1 MVKKRNLKPKTVHE
15 ESSVSPILQIDFED
29 PLFSSAAHPTRP
41 VIISGLA
48 TGHLYCHSYDADT
61 LERKVAEKKQLF
73 TKKYGNKTNIS
84 SLADKWWL
92 QLDHTS
98 SDDNLSLNWKTKRH
112 KGSCRS
118 VLFDV
123 LENSVGEFIYSG
135 GTDNIIKKASTET
148 GKVVAKCDASSQFE
162 TPKDSITTMAASST
176 HPFLLAGTDDG
187 QVLVYDSKQ
196 LQNNLL
202 KFKLP
207 GVHDDSV
214 NKILPMSAVSPYHY
228 LSLGSTTL
236 SHLDIRKGVL
246 TQSDNQEDELLS
258 MCYPTE
264 FVNRAKND
272 TVLVSHGEGII
283 TLWRES
289 TNRLSDQILRIKV
302 NKGASIDA
310 MVSTMNAGDEEM
322 SDCVWCGDSEGLL
335 HRVNYKKS
343 KIVETRV
350 HSATTSKLGGLDE
363 VGGLD
368 IDYEYRLMSSGME
381 GLKIWSCEPES
392 DNEASENEASDR
404 EDDLW
409 SDTDEEDS
417 LPESEDELIPG
428 SDENNEEKEHIPV
441 CSPSENMLAE
451 TSPQSTEVLR
461 STKGLQKKRR
471 LIPNA
476 GSESASSSQ
485 KDSDETP
492 KPQNKKSKKKK
503 SNNGIAKFDGI

>member
-1 MVKKRNLKPKTVHE
+1 MAKKRTLKPKTVHE
-15 ESSVSPILQIDFED
+15 ESTVPPILHIDFED
-29 PLFSSAAHPTRP
+29 PLFAAAAHPTRP
-41 VIISGLA
+41 VIITGLA
-48 TGHLYCHSYDADT
+48 TGHLYCHSYDADS
-61 LERKVAEKKQLF
+61 LERKVAEKKDF
-73 TKKYGNKTNIS
+73 YNKKFGNKTNIS

-98 SDDNLSLNWKTKRH
+98 SVDTLSLNWKTKRH

-135 GTDNIIKKASTET
+135 GTDNIIKKGSTET
-148 GKVVAKCDASSQFE
+148 GKVVGKCDASSQFE
-162 TPKDSITTMAASST
+162 TPKDSITTMAVSTT

-350 HSATTSKLGGLDE
+350 HSATTGKLGGLDE

-381 GLKIWSCEPES
+381 GLKIWSSGPGS
-392 DNEASENEASDR
+392 DNEASETTEASDS
-404 EDDLW
+404 EDDQW
-409 SDTDEEDS
+409 SDTEEEDS
-417 LPESEDELIPG
+417 FPESEDEHISG
-428 SDENNEEKEHIPV
+428 SEENDEEKDHTSASSSGEV
-441 CSPSENMLAE
+441 KAADTSQSSEV
-451 TSPQSTEVLR
+451 SR
-461 STKGLQKKRR
+461 STTGLQKKRR

-476 GSESASSSQ
+476 GSSISAQ
-485 KDSDETP
+485 TDSDESP
-492 KPQNKKSKKKK
+492 KLQSKQSKKKK
-503 SNNGIAKFDGI
+503 SNNGIVKFDGI